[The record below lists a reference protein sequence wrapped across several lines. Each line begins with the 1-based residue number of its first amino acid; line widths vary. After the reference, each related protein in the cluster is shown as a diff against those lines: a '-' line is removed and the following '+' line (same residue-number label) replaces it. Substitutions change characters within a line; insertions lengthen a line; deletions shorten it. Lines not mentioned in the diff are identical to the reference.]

1 MENFRV
7 IIGQWSARIKEF
19 WTGLSLN
26 QKVLL
31 SGALLFVIT
40 AVIVSSASIFRSDY
54 EPLFTGLA
62 IEDAAAITAQLE
74 ELNIDYLL
82 EDSGTTIMVPADL
95 KYKTRLQ
102 LASAGLPQGA
112 VGFEIFNQTTFGE
125 TETDKRVKY
134 QVALQGELTKTIQ
147 SMDKVEV
154 AKVNLVIPQNTLY
167 SEQQQEATASVLI
180 KLKPHT
186 SMENREIQ
194 GIVRLV
200 TNSVE
205 GLKPENV
212 TVVDTK
218 GNILSSGLS
227 EESDFKTST
236 VELTQAQ
243 LGLQRQYER
252 ELQNSVQSMLEHVLG
267 PGKAVVRVSAALNFD
282 EKESRMEIYSPLQD
296 KKTPDRFVRSESR
309 LEEFSESAGQ
319 TAAASPGTD
328 TNIPTY
334 QQVEPTTE
342 SSTLEKTERITN
354 WEIDKEEILQRFAPG
369 SVKRLTVAVVVDQE
383 LDAYQEDQLLRMVET
398 AVGIDRDSPDQ
409 SSRTVSVTGMRFSQ
423 IQETPAEKTIWQALP
438 WYVWILLA
446 VLALVIVIL
455 LLRLIS
461 RRKPDEEELQFEA
474 VADEELKLRDLLDK
488 DLSPEE
494 KEKKMIREEIEKLV
508 DTSPEDAANLI
519 RTWLWEEGV

>member
-1 MENFRV
+1 MDDFRAL
-7 IIGQWSARIKEF
+7 IGQWFARMKDF

-31 SGALLFVIT
+31 GGALLFVVT
-40 AVIVSSASIFRSDY
+40 AIIVSSASIFKSEY
-54 EPLFTGLA
+54 EPLFTDLA

-74 ELNIDYLL
+74 ELNIDYKL

-112 VGFEIFNQTTFGE
+112 VGFEIFNQTSFGE

-134 QVALQGELTKTIQ
+134 QIALQGELTKTIQ
-147 SMDKVEV
+147 SMDKVEA
-154 AKVNLVIPQNTLY
+154 AKVNLVIPQKTLY

-186 SMENREIQ
+186 SMDNREIQ
-194 GIVRLV
+194 GIVHLV
-200 TNSVE
+200 SNSVE

-227 EESDFKTST
+227 TESEFKNNT

-243 LGLQRQYER
+243 LALQRQYER

-267 PGKAVVRVSAALNFD
+267 PGKAVVRVSAELNFD

-296 KKTPDRFVRSESR
+296 KKTPDTFVRSESR
-309 LEEFSESAGQ
+309 VEEYSESTGQ
-319 TAAASPGTD
+319 TAVASPGTD

-334 QQVEPTTE
+334 QQENQATE
-342 SSTLEKTERITN
+342 SSTTEKTERIIN
-354 WEIDKEEILQRFAPG
+354 YEIDKEEILQRFAPG

-383 LDAYQEDQLLRMVET
+383 LDASQEDQLQRMVET

-409 SSRTVSVTGMRFSQ
+409 SNRTVSVTGMRFSQ
-423 IQETPAEKTIWQALP
+423 IQEAPVEESIWQALP

-446 VLALVIVIL
+446 VLVLAVVIL
-455 LLRLIS
+455 LLRFLS
-461 RRKPDEEELQFEA
+461 RRKPDEEERRFEA
-474 VADEELKLRDLLDK
+474 LAGEEIKLQDLLDK
-488 DLSPEE
+488 ELTPEE

-508 DTSPEDAANLI
+508 DTHPEDAANLI

>member
-1 MENFRV
+1 MFKNE
-7 IIGQWSARIKEF
+7 
-19 WTGLSLN
+19 
-26 QKVLL
+26 
-31 SGALLFVIT
+31 
-40 AVIVSSASIFRSDY
+40 Y
-54 EPLFTGLA
+54 EPLFTEMA
-62 IEDAAAITAQLE
+62 VEDAAAITAKLE
-74 ELNIDYLL
+74 ELNIDYRL

-147 SMDKVEV
+147 SMDKVEA
-154 AKVNLVIPQNTLY
+154 AKVNLVIPQKTLY
-167 SEQQQEATASVLI
+167 TDQQQEATASVLI

-186 SMENREIQ
+186 SMEEREIQ
-194 GIVRLV
+194 AIVHLV
-200 TNSVE
+200 SNSVE

-218 GNILSSGLS
+218 GNILSTGMS
-227 EESDFKTST
+227 EESNFRSNT

-243 LGLQRQYER
+243 LALQRQYER
-252 ELQNSVQSMLEHVLG
+252 ELQNSVQSMLEHVFG
-267 PGKAVVRVSAALNFD
+267 YGKAVVRVSAELNFD

-296 KKTPDRFVRSESR
+296 KKTPDTFVRSESR
-309 LEEFSESAGQ
+309 VEEFSESTGQ
-319 TAAASPGTD
+319 TAAAASPGTD

-334 QQVEPTTE
+334 QQANQTTE
-342 SSTLEKTERITN
+342 SSTSEKTERIIN
-354 WEIDKEEILQRFAPG
+354 YEIDKEEILQRFAPG
-369 SVKRLTVAVVVDQE
+369 SVKQLTVAVVVDQE
-383 LDAYQEDQLLRMVET
+383 LDAAQEDQIRRMVET

-409 SSRTVSVTGMRFSQ
+409 TNRTVSVTGMRFSQ
-423 IQETPAEKTIWQALP
+423 IQETPEEKTILQAVP
-438 WYVWILLA
+438 GYAWVLLA
-446 VLALVIVIL
+446 VLGLAALVLVL
-455 LLRLIS
+455 WLRS
-461 RRKPDEEELQFEA
+461 RRQQDEEELQFEA
-474 VADEELKLRDLLDK
+474 VADEEIRLQDLLDK
-488 DLSPEE
+488 ELSPAE